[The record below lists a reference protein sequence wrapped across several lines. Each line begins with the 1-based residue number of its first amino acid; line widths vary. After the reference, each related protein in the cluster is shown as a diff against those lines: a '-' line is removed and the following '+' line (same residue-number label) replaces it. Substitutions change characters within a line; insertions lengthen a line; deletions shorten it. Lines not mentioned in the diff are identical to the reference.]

1 MRPAI
6 RTLLAAGL
14 SVAGATNMAHAD
26 VVHADDLVIQGNV
39 CVGMDCVNNEVFT
52 SAVKLKENN
61 TRINFIDQTALPFDA
76 TNETAEYTI
85 SGTMNGAWRLDANES
100 ANGGRNAFIIRQQSL
115 LTYPALSNGSAVDYD
130 CSYTGTATAVGLIP
144 EGQQVET
151 QLWFYDPAAPDPTTT
166 TDCQLLSSEVKL
178 DGIILEGSSETSGAA
193 LGQQSVPA
201 DGTLSIG
208 SDETLRRLVNIAA
221 ALEDVDLVTK
231 GQLQQDLINDGR
243 IANLREQLRQI
254 ERDILRV
261 ERALGLA
268 PKKVSF
274 ADDSDGGSVPLV
286 VLLALTLLG
295 LRRR

>member
-6 RTLLAAGL
+6 RTLLAAGVTL
-14 SVAGATNMAHAD
+14 AGVANMAYAD

-39 CVGMDCVNNEVFT
+39 CVGTDSVNNEVFT
-52 SAVKLKENN
+52 STVKLKENN

-76 TNETAEYTI
+76 TNETAEYTV
-85 SGTMNGAWRLDANES
+85 SGAMNGAWRIDANES

-115 LTYPALSNGSAVDYD
+115 LAYPALSNGSAVDYD

-151 QLWFYDPAAPDPTTT
+151 QQWFYDPAAPDPTTT

-178 DGIILEGSSETSGAA
+178 DGIILEGSSATSGAA

-208 SDETLRRLVNIAA
+208 STETLRRLVNIAA

-231 GQLQQDLINDGR
+231 GQLQKDLFTDGR
-243 IANLREQLRQI
+243 LANLRAQLRQI
-254 ERDILRV
+254 EGQVLAV
-261 ERALGLA
+261 ERELGLA
-268 PKKVSF
+268 PEDK
-274 ADDSDGGSVPLV
+274 DGGAGHFI
-286 VLLALTLLG
+286 LLMMLALLG
-295 LRRR
+295 LRRRS